1 LKFHLKI
8 LFALAL
14 IGASLSCIPHTF
26 AQDSGAQA
34 PAAQNSGA
42 TADEQKADAEKEA
55 SEAKTQAFRHSP
67 QVRSVAHMLK
77 LEDEPAAKIFEDINS
92 AILIFVILWFLFRMM
107 PKVLRKRTETLQKQL
122 LEARLAATEAN
133 ERLTVVEER
142 LSKLGIEIDAIRQQT
157 ERDSVEDEKRIQ
169 ESLEHER
176 QRIVASAEQE
186 IEAAGAAAQREL
198 KSFAANLAIERALH
212 GIHLTPE
219 DDRVLIHKFGED
231 LKGRQN

>member
-1 LKFHLKI
+1 LKLNLKFRLKI
-8 LFALAL
+8 LLML
-14 IGASLSCIPHTF
+14 VVLGVSLNVTPYVF
-26 AQDSGAQA
+26 AQASN
-34 PAAQNSGA
+34 AAA
-42 TADEQKADAEKEA
+42 TEKSADAEKEA
-55 SEAKTQAFRHSP
+55 SEAKTQSFRHSP
-67 QVRSVAHMLK
+67 VVRKVAHLMR
-77 LEDEPAAKIFEDINS
+77 LETEPAAKIFEDINS
-92 AILIFVILWFLFRMM
+92 AVLILAILWFLFRMM

-122 LEARLAATEAN
+122 LEARLATTEAN
-133 ERLTVVEER
+133 ERLAVVEER

-198 KSFAANLAIERALH
+198 KSFAANLAVERALR

-219 DDRVLIHKFGED
+219 DDRLLIHNFGED
-231 LKGRQN
+231 LKRRQN